1 MATQEQING
10 KWNEVKGYVRERWG
24 EVSNDELAQCEGDV
38 EQLIGLLQ
46 QKTGETRERIENAIG
61 EWLEHSKSMFSG
73 ASATAQDVAGR
84 AYDAAKDQLSYAG
97 NVVKRRPAE
106 SIVVAFGT
114 GILVGAIVGLLSN
127 RRS

>member
-1 MATQEQING
+1 MATQAELTG
-10 KWNEVKGYVRERWG
+10 KWNEVKGYVRDRWG

-46 QKTGETRERIENAIG
+46 QKTGETRERIEHALARFA
-61 EWLEHSKSMFSG
+61 EQSKSMFG
-73 ASATAQDVAGR
+73 EASNTARDLASN
-84 AYDAAKDQLSYAG
+84 AYDAAKDQLSHAG
-97 NVVKRRPAE
+97 AMVKRRPAE

-114 GILVGAIVGLLSN
+114 GVLIGAIVGLISG